1 MHVNNKIFINGLRWH
16 QLNEKIDDESS
27 PLIERVE

>member
-1 MHVNNKIFINGLRWH
+1 MHVNNKIFINGLRWQ